1 MLAGPGGLF
10 DQATFLAEAR
20 VGALGGAPEAA
31 PKPDPQPDP
40 KPDPKPEPK
49 PKKAAKIDI
58 IDAGTEQLHPDTLGA
73 TVARW
78 LESLLKDVGLS
89 KQFTVKMTGV
99 ASCQDMRLCLE
110 KVAGK
115 LEAAHREFAA
125 LRNPFVSSELAE
137 LVTKSIPL
145 VLEFRTLA
153 RQAATPEWAARN
165 ASRNAKHV
173 MPA

>member
-49 PKKAAKIDI
+49 KKVAKIDI
-58 IDAGTEQLHPDTLGA
+58 IEAGTGQLHPDTLGA

-125 LRNPFVSSELAE
+125 LRNPLVSSELAE
-137 LVTKSIPL
+137 LVKKSIPL